1 MPRFEASQTDPIPR
15 PSLLICT
22 EQQFAFVMRFKY
34 LFWMVFRS
42 VLRGYGS
49 LDFRLLLFEYI
60 KKEPNRDLFIRVEQ
74 EFNMLSDL
82 FKSK

>member
-1 MPRFEASQTDPIPR
+1 MI
-15 PSLLICT
+15 
-22 EQQFAFVMRFKY
+22 
-34 LFWMVFRS
+34 FRS